1 MYQQVY
7 RSEILHAA
15 RTFPVCILY
24 LYFEQRLL
32 LTQRWVFGFY
42 NTDVV
47 FTARYELNI

>member
-1 MYQQVY
+1 MTLCLPRTYVIPLKPGGYYMYQQVY

-32 LTQRWVFGFY
+32 LTQR
-42 NTDVV
+42 
-47 FTARYELNI
+47 